1 MSIKNKMSKALTKVS
16 SYFDWELKF
25 KKTSNF
31 KHNTNSNYNSKLKK
45 DNKNSL
51 GISDKSFKD
60 FMKKWKEK
68 NFS

>member
-31 KHNTNSNYNSKLKK
+31 RHNTNFNSNLNK

-51 GISDKSFKD
+51 GISDKNFKD

>member
-1 MSIKNKMSKALTKVS
+1 MSKALKKAS

-31 KHNTNSNYNSKLKK
+31 KHNTNSNLNKY
-45 DNKNSL
+45 NKNSL

-68 NFS
+68 NLA

>member
-31 KHNTNSNYNSKLKK
+31 KHNTNSNSNFNKYK
-45 DNKNSL
+45 KNSL
-51 GISDKSFKD
+51 GISDKNFKD

>member
-1 MSIKNKMSKALTKVS
+1 MSIKNKMSKAIS

-31 KHNTNSNYNSKLKK
+31 KQHTNSNYNSKLKK